1 MLGSG
6 ILTLKT
12 KMQTTHVFGVVVFLL
27 FVLSLSLNA
36 HSQPSQTSPP
46 RTRSFITRRC
56 GRWISVTLI
65 TIDPAKIRDVEIV
78 KTIVGGKTVWD
89 SNQNATDN
97 KGR

>member
-1 MLGSG
+1 MVSAAGFFCYSSFHSH
-6 ILTLKT
+6 LTRT
-12 KMQTTHVFGVVVFLL
+12 
-27 FVLSLSLNA
+27 LNLR
-36 HSQPSQTSPP
+36 QISPP